1 MSTSSRCHA
10 RFNRPRL
17 PRNDICKPL
26 QLNRAHT
33 YRLFIFLKS
42 FAAEQ
47 REVRILR
54 ILERPSIPFSKKVE
68 ILFINHPRC
77 ALDWHFSIQ
86 KPSLDQLTRLRVL
99 PNDDPA
105 IFSLSHLNNDVC
117 AARKQKTTIG
127 NLLAIDADTALIDH
141 PQSL

>member
-10 RFNRPRL
+10 RFNRLRL

-54 ILERPSIPFSKKVE
+54 ILERPSIPFSQKDE
-68 ILFINHPRC
+68 ILFNGHPDS
-77 ALDWHFSIQ
+77 ALDWHLSNRKI
-86 KPSLDQLTRLRVL
+86 LTRSA
-99 PNDDPA
+99 N
-105 IFSLSHLNNDVC
+105 
-117 AARKQKTTIG
+117 
-127 NLLAIDADTALIDH
+127 
-141 PQSL
+141 